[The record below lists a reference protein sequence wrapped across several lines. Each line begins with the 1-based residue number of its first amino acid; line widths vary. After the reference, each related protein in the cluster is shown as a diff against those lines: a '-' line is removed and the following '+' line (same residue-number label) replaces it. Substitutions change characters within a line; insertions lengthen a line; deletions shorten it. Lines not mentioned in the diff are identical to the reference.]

1 MQMHSDVELP
11 VKWIYRVHLPLN
23 FAVDNKFI
31 LFKFRVTNFLLLSL
45 FICSIRL
52 ELQPECIPGHG

>member
-1 MQMHSDVELP
+1 MHSDVELL
-11 VKWIYRVHLPLN
+11 VYCSFTYEFCVVQLIS
-23 FAVDNKFI
+23 F
-31 LFKFRVTNFLLLSL
+31 LFKLNVTNVLLLSL